1 MTRPRQCWFCAG
13 ETTAARHDRVVGLHR
28 DVESSPTWYLG
39 IRTKWQSISVRVPRC
54 ERCHGGHTIARSI
67 LAVSIAAPI
76 AYAASGELDTLL
88 GILPSTPSG
97 KVHSVIWAVVAC
109 LPALVWITTRQA
121 WLPWRRLAPRPLRH
135 ARDHPAVQRLR
146 EDGWRYRPGPFP
158 HWQNAKDPDLDRL
171 SGPSARPRRILGRI
185 TGLLGLASIVVTVV
199 LYLRDSELAA
209 LFLVIAFGLF
219 FLSSK
224 IDPEV

>member
-1 MTRPRQCWFCAG
+1 MTPPRRCWFCAG
-13 ETTAARHDRVVGLHR
+13 ETTATRHDRVVGLHR
-28 DVESSPTWYLG
+28 DVESGLTWYLG
-39 IRTKWQSISVRVPRC
+39 VRTKWRSISVRVPRC
-54 ERCHGGHTIARSI
+54 ERCHGGHTIAHSM

-109 LPALVWITTRQA
+109 LPALVWIATRQA
-121 WLPWRRLAPRPLRH
+121 WLPWRRLAPRPPRH
-135 ARDHPAVQRLR
+135 ARGHPAVQSLR
-146 EDGWRYRPGPFP
+146 EDGWHYRPGPFP
-158 HWQNAKDPDLDRL
+158 HWRNAKDPDLDHL
-171 SGPSARPRRILGRI
+171 SGPSARPRRILGCT
-185 TGLLGLASIVVTVV
+185 TGLLGLVSLVVTVV

>member
-1 MTRPRQCWFCAG
+1 MTRLRQCWFCAG
-13 ETTAARHDRVVGLHR
+13 ETTATRHDRIVGLHR
-28 DVESSPTWYLG
+28 DVESGPTWYLG
-39 IRTKWQSISVRVPRC
+39 VRTTWQSISVRVPRC
-54 ERCHGGHTIARSI
+54 ERCHVGHTIAQSM
-67 LAVSIAAPI
+67 LAASIAAPI

-88 GILPSTPSG
+88 GILPSTSAD
-97 KVHSVIWAVVAC
+97 KVRSVIWAVVAC
-109 LPALVWITTRQA
+109 LPALVWIAARQA
-121 WLPWRRLAPRPLRH
+121 WLPWRRLAPRPLSH
-135 ARDHPAVQRLR
+135 ARGHPAVRRLR

-158 HWQNAKDPDLDRL
+158 HWRNAKDPDLDHL

-185 TGLLGLASIVVTVV
+185 TGLLGLASLVVTVV